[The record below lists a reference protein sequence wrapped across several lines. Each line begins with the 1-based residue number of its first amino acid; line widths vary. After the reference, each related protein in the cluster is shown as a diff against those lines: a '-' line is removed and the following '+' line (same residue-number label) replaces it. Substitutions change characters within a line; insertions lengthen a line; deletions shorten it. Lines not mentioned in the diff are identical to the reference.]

1 MDNLV
6 FIQRIH
12 ILGKGAGLFYLYP
25 WLGQESPISLEAL
38 WGVALRF
45 SPGAV
50 VGDTEDVFLV
60 TSVAGFYWD
69 PAGRGQGD
77 LHTPTT
83 AGLAPTMRNYVAQDS
98 SACVE
103 KPWFI
108 F

>member
-45 SPGAV
+45 SPGAD
-50 VGDTEDVFLV
+50 G
-60 TSVAGFYWD
+60 W
-69 PAGRGQGD
+69 R
-77 LHTPTT
+77 H
-83 AGLAPTMRNYVAQDS
+83 
-98 SACVE
+98 
-103 KPWFI
+103 
-108 F
+108 